1 MADATDLKYVAMLGR
16 NILSPFRRHFSECPA
31 PRSGSRC
38 TRVFDCRAANDPGMM
53 SSAIY
58 AHVYMANQHD
68 INGWRQAHKG
78 FSRDQLLQVLHEKG
92 PDSAEHIAAKQAL
105 DSRDQA
111 FQHSIYSVSRRTLC
125 WTVVAA
131 IAAII
136 AAGAALWTI
145 SHH

>member
-1 MADATDLKYVAMLGR
+1 VTNGCGHDVIGD
-16 NILSPFRRHFSECPA
+16 F
-31 PRSGSRC
+31 
-38 TRVFDCRAANDPGMM
+38 
-53 SSAIY
+53 

-68 INGWRQAHKG
+68 IDGWRQAHKG

-145 SHH
+145 SYE